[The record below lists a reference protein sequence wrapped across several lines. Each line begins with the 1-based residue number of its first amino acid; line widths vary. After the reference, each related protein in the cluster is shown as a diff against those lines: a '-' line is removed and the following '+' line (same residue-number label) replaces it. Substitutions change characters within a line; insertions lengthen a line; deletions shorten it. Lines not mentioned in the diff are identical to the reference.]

1 MLSDFHRIKAIKL
14 HHNKMWHGDQK
25 IEEVEKGVVSG
36 YFYDISFE
44 EYFSGLKM
52 EQFLQK
58 LDEN

>member
-1 MLSDFHRIKAIKL
+1 MLSDFHKIKAIKL

-36 YFYDISFE
+36 HFYDISFE
-44 EYFSGLKM
+44 EYFSGLQM

>member
-1 MLSDFHRIKAIKL
+1 
-14 HHNKMWHGDQK
+14 MWHGDQK

-36 YFYDISFE
+36 HFYDISFE
-44 EYFSGLKM
+44 EYFSGLQM

>member
-1 MLSDFHRIKAIKL
+1 MLSDFHRIKAIRL
-14 HHNKMWHGDQK
+14 HHNKIWHGDQK

-44 EYFSGLKM
+44 EYFSGFQIA
-52 EQFLQK
+52 QFLQK